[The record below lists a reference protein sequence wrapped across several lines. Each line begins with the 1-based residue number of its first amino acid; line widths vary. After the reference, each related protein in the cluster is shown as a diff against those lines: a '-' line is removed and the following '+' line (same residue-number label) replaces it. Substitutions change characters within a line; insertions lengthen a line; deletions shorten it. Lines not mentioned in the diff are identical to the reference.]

1 MTALVQ
7 PVSGSRLLAY
17 ADGVRTVFA
26 DAFGSPPRGEGPE
39 RADACL
45 RRLRDDVDRPGFTA
59 ALALDG
65 DTVLGW
71 ATAWTTPSP
80 FLTGRCHPQISAAL
94 GRHRTADCPGHPPR
108 PRGSRPRRLPRPR
121 HPARAA
127 APRPLEPL
135 RPEQ

>member
-7 PVSGSRLLAY
+7 PLSGSRLLAY
-17 ADGVRTVFA
+17 A

-39 RADACL
+39 RADACP
-45 RRLRDDVDRPGFTA
+45 RRLRGDVDRPGFTA

-71 ATAWTTPSP
+71 ATARTTPSP
-80 FLTGRCHPQISAAL
+80 FPTGRCHPQTSAAP
-94 GRHRTADCPGHPPR
+94 GRHRT
-108 PRGSRPRRLPRPR
+108 
-121 HPARAA
+121 ARAA
-127 APRPLEPL
+127 APRPLERL